1 MTEETK
7 LLNLID
13 LANNLTRD
21 YDLGHPTV
29 SDENWDNLY
38 FQIQELEEK
47 LGIYYKHSPTQHI
60 PYDVVNQLN
69 KVEF

>member
-29 SDENWDNLY
+29 SDESWDNLY
-38 FQIQELEEK
+38 FQIPRVRRK
-47 LGIYYKHSPTQHI
+47 
-60 PYDVVNQLN
+60 N
-69 KVEF
+69 

>member
-29 SDENWDNLY
+29 SDASWDNLY

-47 LGIYYKHSPTQHI
+47 LDKC
-60 PYDVVNQLN
+60 
-69 KVEF
+69 K